1 MDLTSSTPAA
11 SEFVPVTCFA
21 SEAEAGVMVPA
32 TAHTHKGFRE
42 WAVSD
47 DFPQGVRATFV
58 AGEIFVDMS
67 PEYFESHNFLKL
79 EISSVIH
86 QLVRHEKLG
95 LVFCDGSLVTNESA
109 ALSCEPDAT
118 FVSYDSLR
126 SGRCRL
132 TEGVSRPNDSKELVG
147 SPDWVVEIV
156 SKSSVRKDKQLLR
169 KAYFDAGVQEYWLI
183 DALSEQ
189 AEFQLLTRSDT
200 GFVATEQQD
209 GWLTSTVFFRA
220 FRLTQRRDADG
231 YVEWLLEVK

>member
-1 MDLTSSTPAA
+1 MDLISNTATTV
-11 SEFVPVTCFA
+11 FVPVTCFTGD
-21 SEAEAGVMVPA
+21 AETGVKVPA
-32 TAHTHKGFRE
+32 TAHTHIGFRE
-42 WAVSD
+42 WAVSEE
-47 DFPQGVRATFV
+47 FPQGVRATFV
-58 AGEIFVDMS
+58 AGEIVVDMS

-79 EISSVIH
+79 ELSSVIH
-86 QLVRHEKLG
+86 QLVRQEKLG
-95 LVFCDGSLVTNESA
+95 LVFCDGSLVSNEAA

-132 TEGVSRPNDSKELVG
+132 IEGVSRPNDSKELVG

-189 AEFQLLTRSDT
+189 ADFQLLTRGNT
-200 GFVATEQQD
+200 GFVATDPQE
-209 GWLTSTVFFRA
+209 GWLTSTVFARG
-220 FRLTQRRDADG
+220 FRLTQQRDADG
-231 YVEWLLEVK
+231 YVAWTLEVK